1 LDGARKT
8 IDHTG
13 LNRYKSDGV
22 GMPFEVEP
30 GHFDVLALYAVKYN
44 LPVRDSKSNI

>member
-1 LDGARKT
+1 MAESHLETVILEYTVWWWKT

-22 GMPFEVEP
+22 GC
-30 GHFDVLALYAVKYN
+30 LL
-44 LPVRDSKSNI
+44 R